1 MKKPLA
7 LLTLLICFFTGYSQK
22 SSLAPNIKKFR
33 NDTIIWK
40 KDSLLKKEDFKSK
53 GKGKNGPLGYTATF
67 IFIYP
72 TENNGMM
79 VFSVEA
85 IFVKSKSYITQY
97 SDYILKHEQLHY
109 DICELYARKLRKM
122 ISDKDFKKVH
132 DVSKEIQQ
140 MYNKVCQEFFK
151 EEDKYDNDTN
161 HGLNAAKQQV
171 WIDDIQKQLQ
181 ELDAYSSTEVNTVK

>member
-1 MKKPLA
+1 MKKPLV
-7 LLTLLICFFTGYSQK
+7 LLILLVSFFVGYGQK
-22 SSLAPNIKKFR
+22 SSLSPTIKKFK

-53 GKGKNGPLGYTATF
+53 GKGKNGPLGYTNTF
-67 IFIYP
+67 LFLYP
-72 TENNGMM
+72 NESNGVL

-85 IFVKSKSYITQY
+85 VFVMSKSYITQY
-97 SDYILKHEQLHY
+97 SDYILKHEQLHF

-122 ISDKDFKKVH
+122 IADKDFKKVH
-132 DVSKEIQQ
+132 NVQEVIQQ
-140 MYNKVCQEFFK
+140 MYNKVSAEFIK

-171 WIDDIQKQLQ
+171 WADDIQKQLQ

>member
-7 LLTLLICFFTGYSQK
+7 LLILLVCFFSGYSQK
-22 SSLAPNIKKFR
+22 SSISPTIKKFKG
-33 NDTIIWK
+33 DTIVWK
-40 KDSLLKKEDFKSK
+40 KDSLLKKEDFKAK
-53 GKGKNGPLGYTATF
+53 GKGKNGPLGYTTTC
-67 IFIYP
+67 IFLYP
-72 TENNGMM
+72 NESNGML

-85 IFVKSKSYITQY
+85 LFLKSKSYITEY
-97 SDYILKHEQLHY
+97 SEYVLKHEQLHF

-132 DVSKEIQQ
+132 NVMQEIQQ
-140 MYNKVCQEFFK
+140 MYNKVSAECNR
-151 EEDKYDNDTN
+151 EEDKYDTDTN

-181 ELDAYSSTEVNTVK
+181 ELDAYSGTEVNTVK